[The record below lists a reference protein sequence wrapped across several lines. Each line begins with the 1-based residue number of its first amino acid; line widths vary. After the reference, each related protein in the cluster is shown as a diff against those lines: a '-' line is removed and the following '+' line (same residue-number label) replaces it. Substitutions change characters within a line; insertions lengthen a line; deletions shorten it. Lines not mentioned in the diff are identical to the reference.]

1 MQDTADLI
9 DPSLTWDDVAEL
21 SSGTDL
27 PVLVKGVLR
36 ADDAKLAIEHGAAGV
51 VVSNHGGRQLDTVPA
66 TAEVLEPIA
75 EAVGDGPTVLVDG
88 GVRRGT
94 DLAKALI
101 LGADAA
107 LVGRPVLWG
116 LATAGAAGVEAVI
129 GIIEDEFDRALA
141 LLGVPRAA
149 ALKGQTD
156 LLFDRK

>member
-1 MQDTADLI
+1 MKHQQ
-9 DPSLTWDDVAEL
+9 E
-21 SSGTDL
+21 
-27 PVLVKGVLR
+27 
-36 ADDAKLAIEHGAAGV
+36 
-51 VVSNHGGRQLDTVPA
+51 
-66 TAEVLEPIA
+66 EVLIQARAKAPV
-75 EAVGDGPTVLVDG
+75 AVAIN
-88 GVRRGT
+88 GT

-156 LLFDRK
+156 LPFDRK